1 MELTFDFNTFSQWRH
16 VFTEY
21 VRYTI
26 RCGWIADPTFI
37 VFFVAEWLL
46 CRKINGDTTITF
58 SLFANYVEYFFLH
71 IDFILVFNV
80 ISQSKAQIL

>member
-1 MELTFDFNTFSQWRH
+1 MELTFNFDTFSQWWY

-21 VRYTI
+21 IRYTI
-26 RCGWIADPTFI
+26 RSDWIANSKSI

-46 CRKINGDTTITF
+46 CRKVNVNATIRF
-58 SLFANYVEYFFLH
+58 RLLANYVENFFLH

-80 ISQSKAQIL
+80 ISQSKAQTL

>member
-1 MELTFDFNTFSQWRH
+1 MELTFNFNTFSQWRY

-26 RCGWIADPTFI
+26 RCGWIANPKSI

-46 CRKINGDTTITF
+46 CRKVNINTTIRF
-58 SLFANYVEYFFLH
+58 RLFANYVEYFFLH

-80 ISQSKAQIL
+80 ISQSKEQIL